1 MNMGKQ
7 KICVAV
13 TSLALAGAATL
24 TATASPAQSVSGTA
38 PVSVSIS
45 NLRAITMPTSVQPG
59 VNTFTITTANRRGSA
74 FQLALPA
81 AGYTTAEAAH
91 DIAKGIDGNNVKA
104 LKRFEANVTLMGGVG
119 VTKGH
124 VGTLVVDL
132 DLGTYWAVDTN
143 AKAAPGK
150 FFTFQ
155 VEGAETGNVA
165 PAAGATIRAVKD
177 TTWANKPASIPSKGL
192 LRFKNSASQNHF
204 IVMVQ
209 LKKGVTFKEFKTWFL
224 DTNGPSGPPPAN
236 FNVGLD
242 SGVLSPGHSETFRYH
257 LPKGNYAL
265 LCFWPDAKMNGM
277 PHAFMG
283 MLRPITLK

>member
-1 MNMGKQ
+1 M
-7 KICVAV
+7 
-13 TSLALAGAATL
+13 TSLTLAAAATL
-24 TATASPAQSVSGTA
+24 TATAAPAQSVAATA
-38 PVSVSIS
+38 PVAVSIS

-59 VNTFTITTANRRGSA
+59 VNTFTITTANKRGSA
-74 FQLALPA
+74 FQLAAPA
-81 AGYTTAEAAH
+81 AGYTPEQAAH
-91 DIAKGIDGNNVKA
+91 DIAKGLEGNNVKA
-104 LKRFEANVTLMGGVG
+104 LKHFEANVTLMGGVG

-132 DLGTYWAVDTN
+132 DLGTYWALDTN
-143 AKAAPGK
+143 AKVGPGK
-150 FFTFQ
+150 FFVFT
-155 VEGAETGNVA
+155 VEGDETGNVA
-165 PAAGATIRAVKD
+165 PTASATIKAVRDKS
-177 TTWANKPASIPSKGL
+177 WANKPASIPNKGL

-224 DTNGPSGPPPAN
+224 DSNGPSGPPPAN

-242 SGVLSPGHSETFRYH
+242 SGVLSPGHSATFKYH

-265 LCFWPDAKMNGM
+265 LCFWPDASMGGM